1 MSLRKIIEGAG
12 LNIAACAQ
20 VLGVDQELFLEWADS
35 KREMPPAY
43 ATVLSAILGVKTET
57 LTSKA
62 FAVTHGSAKVE
73 PSAIWF
79 KFRGKEFSDADRES
93 ILLVRRLGHNTNQLE
108 KSTLGQANKSWSLL
122 FQSVL
127 ESVDL
132 QASPQDQGRM
142 AAQTFCALTQFGSG
156 GKGSAEFLRGSLRS
170 KGVLIIESSVPH
182 SHMEGCSFLV
192 GDSATQRPCIFVN
205 TFRSTW
211 FRRNVVI
218 MHELGHA
225 LFDQTSGVEIDTVQV
240 EGGHT
245 QVCIDSFIE
254 TRAESFARECLLP
267 RKLILS
273 FCNQNG
279 TSPAKLTPT
288 SLAGLIAFSGVE
300 KKTVVEILR
309 NNELIDDAL
318 ASDYQA
324 YEVADELRAQSD
336 HALSTSEY
344 IQKIGLEAATLWL
357 NKRFT
362 TISARKLLLPVNY
375 VKAVVEAVRSFNIS
389 IGRAS
394 ELLMIDKDTFYTRF
408 PDVVSEVSE

>member
-1 MSLRKIIEGAG
+1 M
-12 LNIAACAQ
+12 NACAE
-20 VLGVDQELFLEWADS
+20 VLGVDHELFLEWADS

-43 ATVLSAILGVKTET
+43 ARILGAVLGVKTEA

-62 FAVTHGSAKVE
+62 FALSHGASKAE

-93 ILLVRRLGHNTNQLE
+93 ILLVRRLGHNSNQLE
-108 KSTLGQANKSWSLL
+108 KSTMGKPNESWSLL

-127 ESVDL
+127 NSVDL
-132 QASPQDQGRM
+132 QASPQDQGRI
-142 AAQTFCALTQFGSG
+142 AAQAFCALTQFGAG

-182 SHMEGCSFLV
+182 SQMEGCSFLV

-225 LFDQTSGVEIDTVQV
+225 LFDQTSGVEIDTRPSEDEQKPDFVA
-240 EGGHT
+240 
-245 QVCIDSFIE
+245 SFIE

-267 RKLILS
+267 KKLVLS
-273 FCNQNG
+273 FCKQNG
-279 TSPAKLTPT
+279 TSSTKLTPR
-288 SLAGLIAFSGVE
+288 SLAALIVFSGVE

-309 NNELIDDAL
+309 NTELIDDAL
-318 ASDYQA
+318 ASQYQDYD
-324 YEVADELRAQSD
+324 VADELRDQSD
-336 HALSTSEY
+336 HALTTSEY
-344 IQKIGLEAATLWL
+344 IKKIGLESATQWL

-362 TISARKLLLPVNY
+362 TISTRKLLLPVTY

-389 IGRAS
+389 IGRAA
-394 ELLMIDKDTFYTRF
+394 ELLMIDKETFYTRF
-408 PDVVSEVSE
+408 PEVVSEVSE